1 MSEPLSVPL
10 SADNALVREL
20 RELHK
25 PEGRRAAQAVLIEG
39 RRAITGCL
47 AAGWRPD
54 LILTPPDVEIPHAW
68 PATRPCSA
76 KAAARISQAQS
87 PSGWLARF
95 PLPTPPPLEVSAGG
109 LVLVDVSDPGNV
121 GTLLRCAVAFG
132 YAQVVLIGGADPW
145 GAKVVQ
151 ATAGTLAGI
160 AVHAYPAETTAAVVA
175 GGAPLTA
182 LVVSGGQAPEEV
194 PAVPRWLVIGSEA
207 HGLNAAWIAACSDH
221 VTLPMPGP
229 VESLN
234 AAVAGA
240 IACYCLARQRP
251 LQPAQA
257 VH

>member
-1 MSEPLSVPL
+1 MH
-10 SADNALVREL
+10 R
-20 RELHK
+20 
-25 PEGRRAAQAVLIEG
+25 PEGRREAQTVLIEG
-39 RRAITGCL
+39 RRAIAGCL
-47 AAGWRPD
+47 AAGWLPN
-54 LILTPPDVEIPHAW
+54 LILTPPDAEIPSEW

-76 KAAARISQAQS
+76 KAAARVSQAQS

-95 PLPTPPPLEVSAGG
+95 PLPTPPPLAVAQGG

-132 YAQVVLIGGADPW
+132 YRQVVLIGGADPW

-160 AVHAYPAETTAAVVA
+160 AVHRYPADTPATFLTA
-175 GGAPLTA
+175 GAPLTA
-182 LVVSGGQAPEEV
+182 LVVSGGQAPEDL
-194 PAVPRWLVIGSEA
+194 PAIPRWLVIGSEA
-207 HGLNAAWIAACSDH
+207 HGLDAAWNAACSAFL
-221 VTLPMPGP
+221 TLPMPGP

-240 IACYCLARQRP
+240 IACYCLARKGP
-251 LQPAQA
+251 LHPAQV

>member
-1 MSEPLSVPL
+1 MPEPLSVPL

-25 PEGRRAAQAVLIEG
+25 PEGRRAARAVLIEG
-39 RRAITGCL
+39 RRAIAGCL
-47 AAGWRPD
+47 AAGWLPD
-54 LILTPPDVEIPHAW
+54 LILTPPDTEIPSAW
-68 PATRPCSA
+68 PPTRPCSP
-76 KAAARISQAQS
+76 KAAARVSQAQS

-95 PLPTPPPLEVSAGG
+95 PLPTPPPLEVIQGG

-160 AVHAYPAETTAAVVA
+160 AVHTYPAETAVTVVA

-182 LVVSGGQAPEEV
+182 LVVSGGQAPEDLL
-194 PAVPRWLVIGSEA
+194 PVPRWLVIGSEA
-207 HGLNAAWIAACSDH
+207 HGLNAAWNAACRDRL
-221 VTLPMPGP
+221 TLPMPGP

-240 IACYCLARQRP
+240 IACYCLARQRR
-251 LQPAQA
+251 LHPAQV